1 MQSCLA
7 WAGLAQSK
15 SGAAGDHAGDPPTD
29 LSPTTDFML
38 LGLNWSNK
46 LAYSQ
51 ICYFVPEPFY
61 NCSSNIKN
69 YLETKKFVPEQKI
82 VIRPYAMV

>member
-46 LAYSQ
+46 LALKFILEQ
-51 ICYFVPEPFY
+51 IYFIPEQTF
-61 NCSSNIKN
+61 NCSSN
-69 YLETKKFVPEQKI
+69 KKKLFENKLF
-82 VIRPYAMV
+82 YS